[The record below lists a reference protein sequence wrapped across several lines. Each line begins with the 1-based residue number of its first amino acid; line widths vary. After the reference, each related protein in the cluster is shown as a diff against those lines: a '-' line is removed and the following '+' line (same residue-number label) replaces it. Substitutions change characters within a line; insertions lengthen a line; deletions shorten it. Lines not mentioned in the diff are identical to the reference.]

1 MWYIT
6 KIKNNKNLLT
16 LKVYGYSNLKIFL
29 ILASVSFIL
38 GWLILVIVSPITS
51 SMVMYYEKTKSNYAR
66 DIEHLISFNKNGLW
80 IKENIENS
88 ERIITAE
95 RPEKLDLI
103 NLTIFQF
110 DNNYKLK
117 TKIFAKKANISSTE
131 WVLEN
136 VIISSLKDE
145 VFVKNEV
152 DKHLINSNYDYKKIN
167 TLFTNEDT
175 LSFIDL
181 TLNKSKML
189 EIGYNKE
196 FLKVSIHTMLSMP
209 FLLFLMTGIATVLTL
224 SSLKRY
230 EGFKF
235 FIFGFLISVLIYYF
249 KDFSLALGK
258 AEKIPIVL
266 AIWSPVLALSFFTLM
281 GVLQIN
287 EK

>member
-1 MWYIT
+1 
-6 KIKNNKNLLT
+6 
-16 LKVYGYSNLKIFL
+16 
-29 ILASVSFIL
+29 
-38 GWLILVIVSPITS
+38 
-51 SMVMYYEKTKSNYAR
+51 MVMYYEKTKSNYAR

-152 DKHLINSNYDYKKIN
+152 DKH
-167 TLFTNEDT
+167 
-175 LSFIDL
+175 
-181 TLNKSKML
+181 
-189 EIGYNKE
+189 
-196 FLKVSIHTMLSMP
+196 
-209 FLLFLMTGIATVLTL
+209 
-224 SSLKRY
+224 
-230 EGFKF
+230 
-235 FIFGFLISVLIYYF
+235 
-249 KDFSLALGK
+249 
-258 AEKIPIVL
+258 
-266 AIWSPVLALSFFTLM
+266 
-281 GVLQIN
+281 
-287 EK
+287 

>member
-181 TLNKSKML
+181 TLNKAKML

-224 SSLKRY
+224 SSLK
-230 EGFKF
+230 GTKVLN
-235 FIFGFLISVLIYYF
+235 FLYLVF
-249 KDFSLALGK
+249 
-258 AEKIPIVL
+258 
-266 AIWSPVLALSFFTLM
+266 
-281 GVLQIN
+281 
-287 EK
+287 